1 MTVSASPLCPGNPHS
16 SVTSASMSPAVSNP
30 KLSTGASGASVLSA
44 SADGTNT
51 RNAIFVGGILPRP
64 IRWRWIYL
72 ERRWRD
78 EDRADRSSQR
88 VASYGAQRSRPRQFA
103 RRVEMRIS
111 SGRTGQPGICTA
123 VHHEIPLTQGLRGDK
138 NTPLGHTTALN
149 ATTPFGRNLLKR
161 PPPQSRVYDFLR
173 FTTAL
178 VCFLLPIPFRSAFH
192 VTTALNM
199 NRDGSALTATAHAC
213 ARHA

>member
-30 KLSTGASGASVLSA
+30 KLSTGASGASALSA

-64 IRWRWIYL
+64 IRWHWIYL

-88 VASYGAQRSRPRQFA
+88 VASYSAQRSRPRQFA

-123 VHHEIPLTQGLRGDK
+123 VRHETPLTQGLRGDK
-138 NTPLGHTTALN
+138 DAPPRSHNSSQRDHAFWAKPAQATASPESSLRFSTLHYCTCLFFVAYSIPLGLSCHHSV
-149 ATTPFGRNLLKR
+149 K
-161 PPPQSRVYDFLR
+161 
-173 FTTAL
+173 
-178 VCFLLPIPFRSAFH
+178 H
-192 VTTALNM
+192 E
-199 NRDGSALTATAHAC
+199 
-213 ARHA
+213 